1 MSTTSNPMP
10 RASRRARLAAE
21 LTRVSLRPLTRVVPS
36 NSVGTA
42 ISRQIVAG
50 SLAAFGR
57 VERGTQVTKIDER
70 GADGRAVRGEW
81 VRGPGATRWDA
92 AIMYLHGSGYSL
104 CSPETHRGLTSRLS
118 AMSGLPV
125 FCVEYRL
132 APRHPFPAAAD
143 DVQRAFDWL
152 LGHHPAE
159 RIVLAGDS
167 AGGHL
172 AIDLGLALVR
182 AGRPLPAAQALFS
195 PIADLTLGLAAR
207 REQVR
212 PDPMIT
218 AAAARRMLA
227 LYTRDH
233 DPQHARLAHLPAAHE
248 TLPPTLVQA
257 GGREMLAEDAH
268 HITRLLRAG
277 GTRCKL
283 EVWPDQMH
291 VFQALPRVIPEADR
305 ALARAARFLTAAV
318 PAATRPSVHRRS
330 A

>member
-1 MSTTSNPMP
+1 MTLTSNPVP
-10 RASRRARLAAE
+10 RGSRRARLAAE
-21 LTRVSLRPLTRVVPS
+21 LTRVTLRPLTHVVPS
-36 NSVGTA
+36 NSVGTL
-42 ISRQIVAG
+42 ISRQIVAR
-50 SLAAFGR
+50 SMATFGT
-57 VERGTQVTKIDER
+57 VERGTQVTKVDPR
-70 GADGRAVRGEW
+70 GPDGRSVRGEW
-81 VRGPGATRWDA
+81 VRGPGVTRWDG
-92 AIMYLHGSGYSL
+92 AILYLHGSGYSL

-118 AMSGLPV
+118 TMTGLPV

-152 LGHHPAE
+152 LGHHPAD

-172 AIDLGLALVR
+172 AVDLCLALIR
-182 AGRPLPAAQALFS
+182 AGRPLPVAQALFS

-212 PDPMIT
+212 PDPMMS
-218 AAAARRMLA
+218 AAGARRMLA

-233 DPQHARLAHLPAAHE
+233 DPQHARLAHLPAEHE
-248 TLPPTLVQA
+248 TLPPTLIQA
-257 GGREMLAEDAH
+257 GGLEMLAEDAH
-268 HITRLLRAG
+268 HLARLLRAS
-277 GTRCKL
+277 GTRCEL

-305 ALARAARFLTAAV
+305 ALARAARFLSAALPAVARPTAE
-318 PAATRPSVHRRS
+318 RRS

>member
-1 MSTTSNPMP
+1 MPATSNPVP
-10 RASRRARLAAE
+10 RGSRRARLAAE
-21 LTRVSLRPLTRVVPS
+21 LTRVTLRPLTYVVPS
-36 NSVGTA
+36 TAAGTA
-42 ISRQIVAG
+42 ISRQIVAR
-50 SLAAFGR
+50 SLAAFGSI
-57 VERGTQVTKIDER
+57 ERGTQVTEVDEP
-70 GADGRAVRGEW
+70 GADGRRVRGEW
-81 VRGPGATRWDA
+81 VRGPGVTRWDA
-92 AIMYLHGSGYSL
+92 AILYLHGSGYSL

-118 AMSGLPV
+118 TRSGLPV
-125 FCVEYRL
+125 FCVDYRL

-143 DVQRAFDWL
+143 DVQRAFDWM

-159 RIVLAGDS
+159 RVVLAGDS

-172 AIDLGLALVR
+172 AIDLGLALIR

-212 PDPMIT
+212 PDPMMS

-227 LYTRDH
+227 LYTRGH

-248 TLPPTLVQA
+248 TLPPTLIQA
-257 GGREMLAEDAH
+257 GGLEMLAEDAH
-268 HITRLLRAG
+268 HVTRLLRAS
-277 GTRCKL
+277 GTRCEL

-305 ALARAARFLTAAV
+305 ALARAARFLSAAV
-318 PAATRPSVHRRS
+318 PAVARPTTHRRT